1 MRSTTKTSDSQ
12 LLPIVSSF
20 LRHTRR
26 LTPLTSCS
34 ASTTSKYLFCFT
46 VLALAVSIQTLLHL
60 STYSASRSSPW
71 QSHCTYF
78 YFSTSANL
86 FPPWFPGPSIEP
98 LRVSVCLL
106 FPKLSSGEAAMP
118 TRQQKIRQRFGV
130 QNTSPSNLD
139 FKSGQQI
146 SINLQC
152 RSTNLHQPPTTR
164 LHGQPDY
171 LMNCT

>member
-71 QSHCTYF
+71 QSHCTNF

-118 TRQQKIRQRFGV
+118 TRQQNFDKDSACKTLRHPTWTSNQV
-130 QNTSPSNLD
+130 NKSPSTSNV
-139 FKSGQQI
+139 GQQI
-146 SINLQC
+146 SINLQ
-152 RSTNLHQPPTTR
+152 RHVSMDNLTT
-164 LHGQPDY
+164 
-171 LMNCT
+171 